1 MGRPTNRAERRREI
15 LDAFRQVVAKSGYE
29 RATIAVVAERAGLLP
44 GLVHYH
50 FESKQELL
58 TALFEEL
65 AERLVARYTALKAA
79 GDGGPRADLDAFVAA
94 HLGLGAD
101 ADESSVAAWVAL
113 SGEALHNEER
123 SARLEARIAADL
135 GVLEDIVK
143 RILDGEGKR
152 KAGAK
157 AIAAAIFSAIQ
168 GAFFLGVATP
178 KLIPRGFAAPAIQRW
193 AQRMVDDG
201 A

>member
-1 MGRPTNRAERRREI
+1 MPEAPDASRPRRRT
-15 LDAFRQVVAKSGYE
+15 V
-29 RATIAVVAERAGLLP
+29 
-44 GLVHYH
+44 
-50 FESKQELL
+50 
-58 TALFEEL
+58 
-65 AERLVARYTALKAA
+65 
-79 GDGGPRADLDAFVAA
+79 
-94 HLGLGAD
+94 
-101 ADESSVAAWVAL
+101 VAL
-113 SGEALHNEER
+113 SGEALHNEEL

>member
-1 MGRPTNRAERRREI
+1 MGRPTNRTERRREI
-15 LDAFRQVVAKSGYE
+15 LDAFRQVVATSGYE
-29 RATIAVVAERAGLLP
+29 RATIALTAERAGLLP

-50 FESKQELL
+50 FENKQELL

-65 AERLVARYTALKAA
+65 ADGLVARYTALKAG
-79 GDGGPRADLDAFVAA
+79 GDGGPRGDLDAFVAA

-113 SGEALHNEER
+113 SGEALHNEELL
-123 SARLEARIAADL
+123 ARLEARIAADL
-135 GVLEDIVK
+135 AVLEDIVK
-143 RILDGEGKR
+143 RILEAEGKR

-157 AIAAAIFSAIQ
+157 VVAAAIFSAIQ

-178 KLIPRGFAAPAIQRW
+178 RLIPRGFAAPAIQRW

>member
-1 MGRPTNRAERRREI
+1 MATT
-15 LDAFRQVVAKSGYE
+15 GYE
-29 RATIAVVAERAGLLP
+29 RATIPLTAERAGLLP

-50 FESKQELL
+50 FENKQELL

-65 AERLVARYTALKAA
+65 ADRLVARYTALKAA
-79 GDGGPRADLDAFVAA
+79 GDGGPRGDLDAFVAA

-101 ADESSVAAWVAL
+101 ADVSVGAWVAL
-113 SGEALHNEER
+113 SGEALHNEEL
-123 SARLEARIAADL
+123 SARLEARIAADSA
-135 GVLEDIVK
+135 VLEDIVK
-143 RILDGEGKR
+143 RILEGEGKR

-157 AIAAAIFSAIQ
+157 VIAAAISGDPGGLLPWRGHAEAHPSRLC
-168 GAFFLGVATP
+168 GAW
-178 KLIPRGFAAPAIQRW
+178 AIQRW